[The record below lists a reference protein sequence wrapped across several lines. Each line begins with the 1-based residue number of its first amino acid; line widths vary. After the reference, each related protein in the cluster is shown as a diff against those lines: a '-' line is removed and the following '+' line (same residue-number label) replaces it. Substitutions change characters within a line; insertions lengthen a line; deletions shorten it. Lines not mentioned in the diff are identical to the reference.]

1 MSMSLASV
9 HKLTTGPASRER
21 LEVVS
26 RAYARESQASSDALL
41 DSLTDAA
48 IRALKLQDATFWQRV
63 KFRSRMIR
71 AAAGGEDGDKKARKV
86 N

>member
-1 MSMSLASV
+1 MSLASV
-9 HKLTTGPASRER
+9 HKLTTGPSSRER

-26 RAYARESQASSDALL
+26 RAYARETQASSDALL

-48 IRALKLQDATFWQRV
+48 IRELKLQDATFWQRV

-71 AAAGGEDGDKKARKV
+71 AAAGGDQTSDKKARKV
-86 N
+86 S

>member
-1 MSMSLASV
+1 MPLASI
-9 HKLTTGPASRER
+9 HKLTTGPSSRER

-26 RAYARESQASSDALL
+26 RAYARETEASSDALL

-48 IRALKLQDATFWQRV
+48 IKELKLQDATFWQRV

-71 AAAGGEDGDKKARKV
+71 AAARGDQDGDKKARKV
-86 N
+86 S